1 MKRKIA
7 LIGLL
12 CVLLNGC
19 AAHTQPAQVVAT
31 TLPVYEFTAA
41 LCQDTDITV
50 CRLVSESVTCLHDY
64 ALSVSQVRAVEG
76 AQVVVQSGAGLEDFL
91 SDLLIGKQTIDCSE
105 GVPLL
110 QCHHDHDHDHAHTH
124 ETDAHIWLSPA
135 NAMVMAENI
144 CAGLSKSYPAY
155 AERFSVNLQTLLQKI
170 AAVDAYGK
178 AQLSSLTTR
187 EMITFHDGFSY
198 FADAF
203 DLEILHA
210 IEEESGSEAS
220 AAELI
225 ALISLAKEHKVEAV
239 FTERNGHASAA
250 DVICREID
258 GRSYALDMAM
268 SGESWFSAM
277 YYNIDTVKEALG

>member
-105 GVPLL
+105 RVPLL

-178 AQLSSLTTR
+178 AQLSSLMTR